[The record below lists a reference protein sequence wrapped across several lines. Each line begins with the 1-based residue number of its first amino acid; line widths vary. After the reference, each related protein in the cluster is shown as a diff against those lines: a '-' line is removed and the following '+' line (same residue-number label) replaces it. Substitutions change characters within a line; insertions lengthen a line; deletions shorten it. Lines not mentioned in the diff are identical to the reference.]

1 VNNELKFQK
10 AAQYAVLFLLGTIPF
25 FFGAVHPIVTGAYTS
40 FILLVL
46 GTWLLLNARYFSS
59 HQIFSVGHII
69 FFIFIFWIVLSIVPL
84 PMSWLKLLSPA
95 RISFLQAT
103 NQLAGTNIQY
113 APTGY
118 NGVTAIMTAAFLFA
132 LLLYV
137 ANLKILLKSDRSFL
151 KKLLYV
157 CIGIGLLEA
166 IYGILQS
173 INPHLGVLWLSDM
186 KQFNGMARGTIIYK
200 NQYAALLN
208 MIWPL
213 AVGAAFLQFKHILRK
228 KNAPSRRNTSRRKS
242 KKKHSAVDLTTN
254 RRLRGFLFLFFASVI
269 MLAVLFSQSRGGI
282 ISMALILS
290 ILLALL
296 PVSLKNKLLLFGFFL
311 LFSLSYGSIIGFNSI
326 LDRFMLIHQGG
337 EGRFNIWL
345 SSLPMLQDHL
355 LVGTGIGSY
364 MLLSSI
370 YLKQFPEN
378 IVFDRA
384 HNDYLEFAIELGLP
398 FSLFFFCICII
409 FFLLL
414 MKRIWPYT
422 RTKVSKLPSPA
433 LISIISTAAIT
444 GFVIHGTVDFGW
456 RLPANLLYFIT
467 LLTLAQHGAQFTS
480 YPAPADK

>member
-1 VNNELKFQK
+1 MNNELKFQK

-40 FILLVL
+40 FILLML
-46 GTWLLLNARYFSS
+46 GTWLLLNARYLSNR
-59 HQIFSVGHII
+59 QIFSGGHIL
-69 FFIFIFWIVLSIVPL
+69 FFLFIFWIVLSIVPL
-84 PMSWLKLLSPA
+84 PISWLRSLSPA

-103 NQLAGTNIQY
+103 NQLAGTDIQY
-113 APTGY
+113 ASTGY
-118 NGVTAIMTAAFLFA
+118 NGVAGIMTAAFLFA

-137 ANLKILLKSDRSFL
+137 VNLKILLKTDRTFL
-151 KKLLYV
+151 KKILYV
-157 CIGIGLLEA
+157 CIGVGLLEA

-173 INPHLGVLWLSDM
+173 VNPHLGVLWLSDT

-208 MIWPL
+208 MIWPF
-213 AVGAAFLQFKHILRK
+213 AVGAAFLQFKRIPRK
-228 KNAPSRRNTSRRKS
+228 KIIPSKRHTSRRKS
-242 KKKHSAVDLTTN
+242 KKKHSAGDLTTN

-282 ISMALILS
+282 ISMILILS
-290 ILLALL
+290 VLLVLL
-296 PVSLKNKLLLFGFFL
+296 PVNLKNKLLLSVFFL
-311 LFSLSYGSIIGFNSI
+311 LFTLSYGSIIGFNSV
-326 LDRFMLIHQGG
+326 LERFMLIYQGG

-355 LVGTGIGSY
+355 LIGTGIGSY
-364 MLLSSI
+364 ILLSSI
-370 YLKQFPEN
+370 YLKKFPEN
-378 IVFDRA
+378 ITFDRA

-414 MKRIWPYT
+414 MKKIWPYT
-422 RTKVSKLPSPA
+422 RTKISKLPSSA

-456 RLPANLLYFIT
+456 RLPANLLYFTT
-467 LLTLAQHGAQFTS
+467 LLTLAQQGGQFAS
-480 YPAPADK
+480 HSAPAGK